1 MDIQE
6 ESGPYYIKNYD
17 ELSKLYLEDELNKT
31 IEIMDLLQV
40 DFLKKRGQI
49 LLFHDEKPSAALL
62 KEHAMN
68 GLKNLING
76 MHNISN
82 V

>member
-40 DFLKKRGQI
+40 DFLKKEVKFFCFTMKNQA
-49 LLFHDEKPSAALL
+49 LLF
-62 KEHAMN
+62 
-68 GLKNLING
+68 
-76 MHNISN
+76 
-82 V
+82 